1 MYEYADAVNEEQ
13 LAAATRQVLRLL
25 IARSP
30 LPVHELAAQVVTTRF
45 CTCVTDAEDA
55 VEGKLSRIH
64 RTLIETVVQR
74 VQAIAADR
82 PERMERPDTVD
93 LASDQSF
100 PASDPP
106 AWIPYG
112 PIGSTG

>member
-1 MYEYADAVNEEQ
+1 MNEYADAVNEEQ
-13 LAAATRQVLRLL
+13 LAAATRQVLYLL
-25 IARSP
+25 TARGS
-30 LPVHELAAQVVTTRF
+30 LAVHELAALVVTARF

-55 VEGKLSRIH
+55 VEGEFSRIH

-74 VQAIAADR
+74 VQALAADR
-82 PERMERPDTVD
+82 PERMETPDVVD

-106 AWIPYG
+106 AWIRFG
-112 PIGSTG
+112 SIGSSE

>member
-30 LPVHELAAQVVTTRF
+30 LPVHELAAQAVTTRF

-55 VEGKLSRIH
+55 VEGQLSRIH

-82 PERMERPDTVD
+82 PDRPDVVD

-106 AWIPYG
+106 AWIRHG
-112 PIGSTG
+112 PIGSAG